1 MKAGT
6 TIHTTDIDL
15 ILHACHYL
23 GEMETVGG
31 RNGRRVGRVFGRM
44 KEWMLECF

>member
-6 TIHTTDIDL
+6 TIDTTGVGL
-15 ILHACHYL
+15 ILHVCHHSD
-23 GEMETVGG
+23 EMETVGG

-44 KEWMLECF
+44 KEWM